1 MKKRAETAQRVWRD
15 GTSAAVWP
23 GPAPGRLRPRRR
35 RCAQVAPKGCSCFL
49 ARFPNRRRS
58 GPVVWGRRAGSV
70 GIHALAK
77 SRIVKPAAPSRRDRR
92 ACRKPCFRV
101 GPGPMPR
108 SLGWRLDSRA
118 MRLGRGARRRR
129 SFLGDNRP
137 RAGQAPLPPPKKK
150 AAPRRVPPPQRARPS
165 SLFLGK
171 QKRGKKPNDG
181 SFYVSENLFFYRTAR
196 QAGRIAASG
205 AVDWEVGG
213 DQEPKS
219 GGADPM
225 RGKDPPSLRPARIA
239 GEGARG
245 RSIGRLRSLGRAS
258 GRRSGAN
265 VASIAA
271 LSFPFAYFP
280 LVIFSFSVSRVLTA
294 LTPVALAAVGQ
305 GGGFHRAFGRLVCPV
320 LAQARRI
327 AGFRIRIRE
336 PRIPSGVGRNRA
348 LNNGWAD
355 WAGAPSPRMA
365 RSWLR
370 RGGARLGRVCSA
382 RCALVWSG
390 LARVG
395 LGGRLSWIASGLSAP
410 AWPSRNGWVG
420 L

>member
-35 RCAQVAPKGCSCFL
+35 RCARVAPKGRSCFL
-49 ARFPNRRRS
+49 ARLPNRRRP

-92 ACRKPCFRV
+92 ARRKPCFRV

-137 RAGQAPLPPPKKK
+137 RAGQGALFPLPSPPKK

-171 QKRGKKPNDG
+171 KKGKKPNDG
-181 SFYVSENLFFYRTAR
+181 SFYVSENLFFDRTAR

-205 AVDWEVGG
+205 AADWEVGG

-219 GGADPM
+219 GGADPT

-305 GGGFHRAFGRLVCPV
+305 GGGAFT
-320 LAQARRI
+320 
-327 AGFRIRIRE
+327 
-336 PRIPSGVGRNRA
+336 
-348 LNNGWAD
+348 
-355 WAGAPSPRMA
+355 
-365 RSWLR
+365 
-370 RGGARLGRVCSA
+370 
-382 RCALVWSG
+382 
-390 LARVG
+390 
-395 LGGRLSWIASGLSAP
+395 GLSADWFALCWLKP
-410 AWPSRNGWVG
+410 VG
-420 L
+420 SPGFVSVFESLGSQAASGGIEP

>member
-35 RCAQVAPKGCSCFL
+35 RCAQVAPKGRSCFL
-49 ARFPNRRRS
+49 ARLLNRRRP

-92 ACRKPCFRV
+92 ARRKPCFRV

-118 MRLGRGARRRR
+118 MRLCRGARRRR

-137 RAGQAPLPPPKKK
+137 RAGQGALFPLPSPPKK

-171 QKRGKKPNDG
+171 KKGKKPNDG
-181 SFYVSENLFFYRTAR
+181 SFYVSENLFFDRTAR

-205 AVDWEVGG
+205 AADWAVGG

-225 RGKDPPSLRPARIA
+225 RGKDPPSLCPARIA
-239 GEGARG
+239 GEGAIDWAASVAWEGFGAPVGGQRRFDCGAELPLRLFPARYFLFFRFSRSDRVDAG
-245 RSIGRLRSLGRAS
+245 R
-258 GRRSGAN
+258 
-265 VASIAA
+265 V
-271 LSFPFAYFP
+271 
-280 LVIFSFSVSRVLTA
+280 
-294 LTPVALAAVGQ
+294 
-305 GGGFHRAFGRLVCPV
+305 GGG
-320 LAQARRI
+320 
-327 AGFRIRIRE
+327 
-336 PRIPSGVGRNRA
+336 
-348 LNNGWAD
+348 
-355 WAGAPSPRMA
+355 WAG
-365 RSWLR
+365 
-370 RGGARLGRVCSA
+370 GGAFT
-382 RCALVWSG
+382 
-390 LARVG
+390 
-395 LGGRLSWIASGLSAP
+395 GLSADWFALCWLKP
-410 AWPSRNGWVG
+410 VG
-420 L
+420 SPGFVSVSESLGSQAASGGIEP